1 MSDAPVT
8 ERSPWRKRILILLL
22 VLGIGGYFAFEVVKD
37 AARDLSEGRIPAGI
51 PDSILENIK
60 IDREVN
66 GDQWKAD
73 VGKVERGKDWANL
86 FAIAVEVLRG
96 NGQVWTLKAP
106 KGRYFEK
113 NMRAD
118 ITEPKGTMTDG
129 EILFHYSAP
138 LAAWDQKS
146 NSVVF
151 PEGFEASGDLG
162 LFETGYMTLLPGG
175 TMQADK
181 GATLKW
187 FDQGENTQ

>member
-1 MSDAPVT
+1 MT
-8 ERSPWRKRILILLL
+8 EKSPWKKRILILLL

-37 AARDLSEGRIPAGI
+37 AALDLSEGRIPAGI

-60 IDREVN
+60 IDRDVN

-86 FAIAVEVLRG
+86 FIIDVEVVRK
-96 NGQVWTLKAP
+96 NGQVWTLKSP
-106 KGRYFEK
+106 EGRYFEK

-129 EILFHYSAP
+129 DILFHYLAP
-138 LAAWDQKS
+138 LASWDQKS
-146 NSVVF
+146 NNVVF
-151 PEGFEASGDLG
+151 AKGFEASGDLG
-162 LFETGYMTLLPGG
+162 LFETGHMTLLPGG
-175 TMQADK
+175 IMEAAK

-187 FDQGENTQ
+187 FDQGEKIP